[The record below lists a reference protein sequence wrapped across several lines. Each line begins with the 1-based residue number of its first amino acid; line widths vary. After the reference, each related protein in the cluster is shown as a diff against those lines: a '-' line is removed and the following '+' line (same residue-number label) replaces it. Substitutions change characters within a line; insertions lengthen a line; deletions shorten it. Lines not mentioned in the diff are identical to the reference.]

1 MDLAS
6 PVGPTAPSGSLSA
19 FLSGDSRHGVRER
32 MRSPDPG
39 AQHAKPQWSSGEPLE
54 TDRLSWLVGPGQRR
68 DPVRRETAGW
78 SMDGSRGLWDPDPPT
93 LASDEEESMEQAS
106 RLELGHLD
114 LSPAL
119 R

>member
-1 MDLAS
+1 M
-6 PVGPTAPSGSLSA
+6 
-19 FLSGDSRHGVRER
+19 
-32 MRSPDPG
+32 
-39 AQHAKPQWSSGEPLE
+39 
-54 TDRLSWLVGPGQRR
+54 
-68 DPVRRETAGW
+68 RRETAGW